1 MAKTLRELA
10 VEIAKAD
17 GALTPEMVNVG
28 GTLRAEQSN
37 KWINLIVSKSPILSL
52 VTVDKSSKL
61 KKDVNVC
68 EFITGVLQRV
78 PQGTEPSKSTSFANV
93 GKELDMK
100 AAQLYSYITFD
111 YLRDNK
117 DKPGLE
123 NEAASYLAE
132 VYSRD
137 ITKLAFVGENDDYL
151 DGDPTKG
158 KFERLNKGWPQLIKE
173 ASGSH
178 KVNISDYVAGGAVS
192 WTAFLSAM
200 IAEMPAIYKSDKCRL
215 LMNSSDYEDYCYQVG
230 NLNGAVG
237 ILISGQ
243 VKEFLGYKIEVVPDM
258 PRQTVIFTPL
268 ANLVYG
274 VNTIVERYREL
285 KGTKRVID
293 YTYDSAFD
301 FQVAVDDA
309 AVIGYATA

>member
-1 MAKTLRELA
+1 MAKTLREIA
-10 VEIAKAD
+10 VEIAKSD
-17 GALTPEMVNVG
+17 GALTPEKVNIG

-61 KKDVNVC
+61 KKDVNVR
-68 EFITGVLQRV
+68 EFITGVLQRI
-78 PQGTEPSKSTSFANV
+78 PQGTEPSKHTSFSNV

-100 AAQLYSYITFD
+100 AAQLYAHITFD

-117 DKPGLE
+117 DNPGLE
-123 NEAASYLAE
+123 NEAAAYLAE

-137 ITKLAFVGENDDYL
+137 ITKLAFVGENDDYT

-158 KFERLNKGWPQLIKE
+158 KFEHLNKGWPQLIKD

-178 KVNISDYVAGGAVS
+178 KVNISDYISDNVS

-200 IAEMPAIYKSDKCRL
+200 IAEMPAVYKSDKCRL

-230 NLNGAVG
+230 NLNEAVG

-258 PRQTVIFTPL
+258 PKQTVIFTPL
-268 ANLVYG
+268 PNLVYG
-274 VNTIVERYREL
+274 VNTNVERYREL

-309 AVIGYATA
+309 AVIGYATE